1 MESQLKIISKYS
13 DNDLKKYFNKEDI
26 NFLHQLKLYLDD
38 KYYNRG
44 EEVYLSDHQYDLLK
58 EILQKRDPMY
68 IPPIGAKIRMND
80 NRVELPFWLGSMDKL
95 KPEDVLQLK
104 RWLVKNESKDYV
116 IESKLDGISCM
127 LISKKGITKLYTR
140 GDGIIGSDISYL
152 THYLKNIPK
161 KIDEDIAIRGE
172 LIIRKDVF
180 SKKYSSEFKNPR
192 NMVAGRIAG
201 KTARSGLEDIEFI
214 AYEIIDNHTLI
225 KPEEQL
231 LKLVEMDFHV
241 VNYSIVN
248 SLKIE
253 NLIEIFMNFKDNT
266 IFEIDGIII
275 QPNIPYKRNKS
286 GNPSYAFAFKVRL
299 DTNLVDAE
307 VEEVEWNIS
316 RWGLLKPK
324 IRIKPVFLN
333 GVTITYTSGFNAR
346 YIEDNQIGPKSI
358 IKLTRSG
365 DVIPFIVEVIK
376 KTKAQMPDISYKWNE
391 THVDIY
397 TEENENIVCI
407 KVITNIFA
415 SLNIKHVSELTVSK
429 LYNHG
434 LDNLLKIIYASKED
448 FEEIEGFG
456 KRLSERTYNNI
467 HQGLQNISLST
478 LLGGSSIFGRGIG
491 VKKIEVLLEA
501 IPDILEL
508 YSTISKKKL
517 FKRINEVKGF
527 SDKTTKN
534 IIDNLPW
541 AIKFVEK
548 MKPFI
553 SIKIEINISNDLKS
567 MIFVFSG
574 FRDKKLEEE
583 IIKRGGKVSTS
594 VSSNTTCVI
603 ANNLHKI
610 TGKVQK
616 AMDLNIDVYEKE
628 NFLLKFNLI

>member
-13 DNDLKKYFNKEDI
+13 DVDLKKYFVKEDI
-26 NFLHQLKLYLDD
+26 NVLHKLKLYLDD
-38 KYYNRG
+38 KYYNTG
-44 EEVYLSDHQYDLLK
+44 EEVYLTDYQYDLLK
-58 EILQKRDPMY
+58 EIIQKRDPMY
-68 IPPIGAKIRMND
+68 VPPIGAKIRMND

-95 KPEDVLQLK
+95 KPEDIIELK
-104 RWLVKNESKDYV
+104 RWLVKNESKEYI
-116 IESKLDGISCM
+116 IESKLDGISCL
-127 LISKKGITKLYTR
+127 LISKKGKIKLYTR
-140 GDGIIGSDISYL
+140 GDGITGSDISYL
-152 THYLKNIPK
+152 AQYFKNIPK
-161 KIDEDIAIRGE
+161 KLNEDIAIRGE
-172 LIIRKDVF
+172 LIISKDIF
-180 SKKYSSEFKNPR
+180 NKKYSSEFKNPR
-192 NMVAGRIAG
+192 NMVAGRIGA
-201 KTARSGLEDIEFI
+201 KTIRSGLEDIEFI
-214 AYEIIDNHTLI
+214 AYEIIDNGTLI

-231 LKLVEMDFHV
+231 SKLSDMGFQV
-241 VNYSIVN
+241 VNYSIID
-248 SLKIE
+248 SLTVE
-253 NLIEIFMNFKDNT
+253 NLIEIFMNFKDNS
-266 IFEIDGIII
+266 IFEIDGIIV
-275 QPNIPYKRNKS
+275 QPNMQYKRNKS

-299 DTNLVDAE
+299 DTNLVNAE

-376 KTKAQMPDISYKWNE
+376 KTKAQMPDIPYKWNE

-407 KVITNIFA
+407 KIITNIFA

-434 LDNLLKIIYASKED
+434 LDTLLKIIYASKED
-448 FEEIEGFG
+448 FEDIEGFG
-456 KRLSERTYNNI
+456 KRLAERTYNNI
-467 HQGLQNISLST
+467 HEGLQNISLST
-478 LLGGSSIFGRGIG
+478 LLGGSGIFGRGIG
-491 VKKIEVLLEA
+491 VKKIQVLLEE

-527 SDKTTKN
+527 SDKTTNN

-553 SIKIEINISNDLKS
+553 SIKIAKNLANDLKG

-574 FRDKKLEEE
+574 FRDKKLEEK
-583 IIKRGGKVSTS
+583 IINRGGKVSTS

-603 ANNLHKI
+603 ANDLDKI
-610 TGKVQK
+610 TGKIQK
-616 AMDLNIDVYEKE
+616 ALDLNIDLYEKE
-628 NFLLKFNLI
+628 NFLLKFNFI

>member
-13 DNDLKKYFNKEDI
+13 DVDLKKYFVKEDI
-26 NFLHQLKLYLDD
+26 NVLHKLKLYLDD
-38 KYYNRG
+38 KYYNTG
-44 EEVYLSDHQYDLLK
+44 EEVYLTDYQYDLLK
-58 EILQKRDPMY
+58 EIIQKRDPLY

-95 KPEDVLQLK
+95 KPEDIIELK
-104 RWLVKNESKDYV
+104 RWLVKNESKEYI
-116 IESKLDGISCM
+116 IESKLDGISCL
-127 LISKKGITKLYTR
+127 LISKKGKIKLYTR
-140 GDGIIGSDISYL
+140 GDGITGSDISYL
-152 THYLKNIPK
+152 AQYFKNIPK
-161 KIDEDIAIRGE
+161 KLNEDIAIRGE
-172 LIIRKDVF
+172 LIISKDIF
-180 SKKYSSEFKNPR
+180 NKKYSSEFKNPR
-192 NMVAGRIAG
+192 NMVAGRIGA
-201 KTARSGLEDIEFI
+201 KTVRSGLQDIEFI
-214 AYEIIDNHTLI
+214 AYEIIDNGTLI

-231 LKLVEMDFHV
+231 SKLSDMGFQV
-241 VNYSIVN
+241 VNYSIID
-248 SLKIE
+248 SLTIE
-253 NLIEIFMNFKDNT
+253 NLIEIFMNFKDNS
-266 IFEIDGIII
+266 IFEIDGIIV
-275 QPNIPYKRNKS
+275 QPNTQYKRNKS

-299 DTNLVDAE
+299 DTNLINAE

-346 YIEDNQIGPKSI
+346 YIEDNEIGPKSI

-376 KTKAQMPDISYKWNE
+376 KTKAQMPDIPYKWNQ

-407 KVITNIFA
+407 KIITNIFA

-434 LDNLLKIIYASKED
+434 LDTLLKIIYASKED
-448 FEEIEGFG
+448 FEDIEGFG
-456 KRLSERTYNNI
+456 KRLAERTYNNI
-467 HQGLQNISLST
+467 HKGLQNISLST
-478 LLGGSSIFGRGIG
+478 LLGGSGIFGRGIG
-491 VKKIEVLLEA
+491 VKKIQVLLEE

-527 SDKTTKN
+527 SDKTTNN

-553 SIKIEINISNDLKS
+553 SIKIARNLSNDLKG

-583 IIKRGGKVSTS
+583 IINRGGKVSTS

-603 ANNLHKI
+603 ANDLDKI
-610 TGKVQK
+610 TGKIQK
-616 AMDLNIDVYEKE
+616 ALDLNIDLYEKE
-628 NFLLKFNLI
+628 NFLLKFNFI

>member
-1 MESQLKIISKYS
+1 
-13 DNDLKKYFNKEDI
+13 
-26 NFLHQLKLYLDD
+26 
-38 KYYNRG
+38 
-44 EEVYLSDHQYDLLK
+44 
-58 EILQKRDPMY
+58 
-68 IPPIGAKIRMND
+68 
-80 NRVELPFWLGSMDKL
+80 
-95 KPEDVLQLK
+95 
-104 RWLVKNESKDYV
+104 
-116 IESKLDGISCM
+116 M
-127 LISKKGITKLYTR
+127 LISKKGKTKLYTR

-161 KIDEDIAIRGE
+161 KINEDIAIRGE

-180 SKKYSSEFKNPR
+180 TKKYSSEFKNPR

-376 KTKAQMPDISYKWNE
+376 KTKAQMPDIPYKWNE

-448 FEEIEGFG
+448 FEDIEGFG
-456 KRLSERTYNNI
+456 KRLAERTYNNI
-467 HQGLQNISLST
+467 HAGLQNISLST
-478 LLGGSSIFGRGIG
+478 LLGGSGIFGRGIG
-491 VKKIEVLLEA
+491 AKKIQVLLQE

-517 FKRINEVKGF
+517 FKMINEVKGF

-553 SIKIEINISNDLKS
+553 SIKIVKNISK
-567 MIFVFSG
+567 
-574 FRDKKLEEE
+574 
-583 IIKRGGKVSTS
+583 
-594 VSSNTTCVI
+594 
-603 ANNLHKI
+603 
-610 TGKVQK
+610 
-616 AMDLNIDVYEKE
+616 
-628 NFLLKFNLI
+628 